1 MKNNLTTEKYLIPM
15 HYGKHLLVEVITKNQ
30 KNLSNESFIKKVFEK
45 IIKATK
51 TKKVMPITS
60 YKFPPRITLQ
70 GKVSGGLTAF
80 SIISESHLSIH
91 TWPENNYFAFDLFSC
106 KNFNE
111 QQIIKIIKDNFAIN
125 QILYK
130 TIERGIQVNFKNP
143 ELTPEEIKNA

>member
-1 MKNNLTTEKYLIPM
+1 MQ
-15 HYGKHLLVEVITKNQ
+15 YGKHLLVEVKTKNP
-30 KNLSNESFIKKVFEK
+30 KVLSNQNFIKGVLKK
-45 IIKATK
+45 IIRAVKLKA
-51 TKKVMPITS
+51 VSPIVV
-60 YKFPPRITLQ
+60 YKFPQKT
-70 GKVSGGLTAF
+70 KNTASGLTAF
-80 SIISESHLSIH
+80 SIVAESHLSIH

-125 QILYK
+125 QIVYK